1 MTINKIRKFV
11 IIAIGIVIILAIIL
25 FFWSVLTRGKG
36 SIVINTIPTGVQI
49 VVDDK
54 SYESPTKIKDI
65 SSGRHK
71 IMIIKKGFKTR
82 EDDVLVRK
90 NETTEITFRL
100 YTADVTPTGLRVD
113 LEVAQKQL
121 SGFEKLSGFL
131 PHNTS
136 NYRIEYQMVSGNP
149 SVVIILYARLNKAS
163 QLESFKKQLKE
174 YSVEAL
180 DWISSKGVEPDNL
193 NIIWRPRDPNGI

>member
-49 VVDDK
+49 VVDDN

-71 IMIIKKGFKTR
+71 IMIIKKGVNKR
-82 EDDVLVRK
+82 EDYVVVGK
-90 NETTEITFRL
+90 NETKR
-100 YTADVTPTGLRVD
+100 
-113 LEVAQKQL
+113 
-121 SGFEKLSGFL
+121 
-131 PHNTS
+131 
-136 NYRIEYQMVSGNP
+136 
-149 SVVIILYARLNKAS
+149 
-163 QLESFKKQLKE
+163 
-174 YSVEAL
+174 
-180 DWISSKGVEPDNL
+180 
-193 NIIWRPRDPNGI
+193 